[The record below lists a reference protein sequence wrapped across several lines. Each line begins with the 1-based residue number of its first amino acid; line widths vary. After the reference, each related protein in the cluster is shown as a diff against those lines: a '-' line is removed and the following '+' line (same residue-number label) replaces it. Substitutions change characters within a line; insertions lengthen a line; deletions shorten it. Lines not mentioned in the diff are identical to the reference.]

1 MAKSVNVNT
10 SSNPKKPG
18 REGQQSYRVTTQP
31 IRLPRDP
38 AGQNRRGTGNKGA
51 YS

>member
-1 MAKSVNVNT
+1 MAKSTHVNT

-18 REGQQSYRVTTQP
+18 REGQSSYRVTTAP
-31 IRLPRDP
+31 IRADRNP
-38 AGQNRRGTGNKGA
+38 AGQNKSGTGNKGR